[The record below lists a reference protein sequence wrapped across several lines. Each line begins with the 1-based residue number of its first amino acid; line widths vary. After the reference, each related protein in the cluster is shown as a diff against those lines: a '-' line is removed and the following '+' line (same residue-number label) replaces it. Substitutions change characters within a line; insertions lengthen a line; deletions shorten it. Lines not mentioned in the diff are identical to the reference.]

1 MKAHPVRRIRR
12 EGKCILRYVQVQI
25 SSSTTVTNEWK
36 LKSADCISRE
46 RRHRAKTKVRSGP
59 RNPSTSMAQIEPWW
73 CYHEA
78 RGGGRRP
85 RREAG
90 KRAATERG
98 DGRRGCGGSAEARKP
113 SADLRIV
120 FSSCVRFFPPVGD
133 LVLDRRSDGLNV
145 SNPASSASTTVL
157 NW

>member
-1 MKAHPVRRIRR
+1 MKAHPVRRMRR

-59 RNPSTSMAQIEPWW
+59 RNPSTSRAQIEPWW

-78 RGGGRRP
+78 RGGGRGRGGGRRP

-98 DGRRGCGGSAEARKP
+98 DDAVAAEARKGRKP

-120 FSSCVRFFPPVGD
+120 SSSCVRVIF
-133 LVLDRRSDGLNV
+133 
-145 SNPASSASTTVL
+145 SS
-157 NW
+157 W